1 MRQPR
6 DADWRLSSRRAAP
19 LQGMPPRRGR
29 EGALIDLGLVHV
41 SRLQFALTALY
52 HFLFVPLTL
61 GLSMI
66 LVIMEATY
74 VMTGREIWKR
84 MTRFWGMLFGINFAM
99 GVATGIT
106 MEFQFGTNWA
116 YYAHYAGDIFGAPLA
131 IEGLMAFFLESTFVG
146 LFFFGWERLS
156 KIGHL
161 AVTGLVALGSSLS
174 ALWILIANA
183 WMQNPV
189 GGRFNPATMRMELES
204 FSQLLFNPVAQ
215 AKFVHAVAAGYVVG
229 SVFVLAISAWYLLR
243 GRNLDIA
250 RRSMAV
256 AASFGLAC
264 SLSVVVLGDESGYV
278 ASENQKMKIAAIEA
292 EWHTEKPPAGFA
304 AFGFPNVRSHS
315 TAAEVKVPWLL
326 GLIATRSIDKPVEG
340 IFELVARA
348 KERIASGLEAHAALQ
363 LLRADPEDEAARE
376 RFEAHQQDLGYA
388 LLLLRYTDDPAK
400 ASPAQLE
407 AAAWSTVPNV
417 PVLFWSFRVMVGLGL
432 FFIAL
437 FATAFYFSTRH
448 SFLRHRWFLWVA
460 FYSLPL
466 PWLAAELGWIVAEYG
481 RQPWAIDGVLPTF
494 LGVSTTSMANVVL
507 SLSGFAIFYSAL
519 AAIDVYLL
527 VRMIRRGPDG
537 LGYWPPGPHAPTA
550 H

>member
-1 MRQPR
+1 M
-6 DADWRLSSRRAAP
+6 
-19 LQGMPPRRGR
+19 
-29 EGALIDLGLVHV
+29 IDFGLVHV

-116 YYAHYAGDIFGAPLA
+116 YYAHYVGDIFGAPLA

-146 LFFFGWERLS
+146 LFFFGWDRLS

-161 AVTGLVALGSSLS
+161 VVTGLVALGSSLS

-189 GGRFNPATMRMELES
+189 GAKFNPQTMRMELDS
-204 FSQLLFNPVAQ
+204 FADVLLNPVAQ
-215 AKFVHAVAAGYVVG
+215 AKFVHTVAAGYVVG
-229 SVFVLAISAWYLLR
+229 SVFVLAVSAWYLLR
-243 GRNLDIA
+243 GRNVAVA

-264 SLSVVVLGDESGYV
+264 SLSVVVLGDESGYE
-278 ASENQKMKIAAIEA
+278 ASANQKMKIAAIEA
-292 EWHTEKPPAGFA
+292 EWHTQPPPASFTL
-304 AFGFPNVRSHS
+304 FGFPDLATHS
-315 TAAEVKVPWLL
+315 THAEVKVPWLL
-326 GLIATRSIDKPVEG
+326 GLIATRSVDKPVPG
-340 IFELVARA
+340 MFELVEGARA
-348 KERIASGLEAHAALQ
+348 RIISGIQAHQALQ
-363 LLRADPEDEAARE
+363 LLRADPDDVTAAT
-376 RFEAHQQDLGYA
+376 RFAQHQDDLGYG
-388 LLLLRYTDDPAK
+388 LLLLRFTDDPAK
-400 ASPAQLE
+400 ATPAQID

-417 PVLFWSFRVMVGLGL
+417 PVLFWSFRFMVGIGL
-432 FFIAL
+432 FLIAL
-437 FATAFYFSTRH
+437 FATGFYLATRH
-448 SFLRHRWFLWVA
+448 RFEHNRWYLWVA
-460 FYSLPL
+460 LCSLPL

-481 RQPWAIDGVLPTF
+481 RQPWAIDGLLPTF
-494 LGVSTTSMANVVL
+494 LGVSATSRTNVL
-507 SLSGFAIFYSAL
+507 ISLSGFAVFYSLL
-519 AAIDVYLL
+519 AVVDVYLL

-537 LGYWPPGPHAPTA
+537 LGYWPASPGAEVSHA
-550 H
+550 